1 MTEHVDEQLMAA
13 LCDAHADALLSF
25 ARRYTTDV
33 AQAEDVV
40 QETFLRAWRHLH
52 RLDPRAN
59 PRAYL
64 LTTARNVMTDQ
75 WRKDRRRPRLVT
87 DETVLSNQPA
97 PEDLASA
104 MQGWVV
110 AEALARL
117 SEDHR
122 AVVQALYYDGCT
134 VNEAALRLGV
144 PAGTVK
150 SRSYYAVR
158 ALRAALEE
166 MGELR

>member
-1 MTEHVDEQLMAA
+1 
-13 LCDAHADALLSF
+13 
-25 ARRYTTDV
+25 
-33 AQAEDVV
+33 
-40 QETFLRAWRHLH
+40 
-52 RLDPRAN
+52 
-59 PRAYL
+59 
-64 LTTARNVMTDQ
+64 
-75 WRKDRRRPRLVT
+75 
-87 DETVLSNQPA
+87 
-97 PEDLASA
+97 

-117 SEDHR
+117 SKDHR

-158 ALRAALEE
+158 ALRTALEE